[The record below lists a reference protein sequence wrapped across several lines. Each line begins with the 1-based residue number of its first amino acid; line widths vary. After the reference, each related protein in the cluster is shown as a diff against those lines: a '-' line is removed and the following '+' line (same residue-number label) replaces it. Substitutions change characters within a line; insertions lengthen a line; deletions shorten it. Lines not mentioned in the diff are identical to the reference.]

1 MLEVLQESLRKAP
14 IVIRGEYPYFIH
26 PISDGV
32 PSLEPELLD
41 EIADHMI
48 DIAGSDYDRIVSIE
62 AMGIPLATVLS
73 MKTGKPMSIV
83 RKRQYGLEGEVV
95 LSQSTGYSKG
105 ELYIN
110 GVNKGENILVVDDV
124 ISTGGTLKAL
134 LPALEKMGA
143 EICNVIVVI
152 SRGDGAAEISDMGY
166 KVETLVKID
175 VDMNGVSIL
184 EVAGEQQ

>member
-14 IVIRGEYPYFIH
+14 IVNRGEYPYFIH

-41 EIADHMI
+41 EIAEHMI
-48 DIAGSDYDRIVSIE
+48 SIAGTDYDRIVSIE
-62 AMGIPLATVLS
+62 AMGIPLATTLS
-73 MKTGKPMSIV
+73 LKTGIPLSII
-83 RKRQYGLEGEVV
+83 RKRQYGLEGEVI

-110 GVNKGENILVVDDV
+110 GVNKGEKVLVVDDV

-143 EICNVIVVI
+143 QITNVIVVI
-152 SRGDGAAEISDMGY
+152 SRGDGAIQMRDMGY
-166 KVETLVKID
+166 EINTLVKID
-175 VDMNGVSIL
+175 VDQNGVSIL

>member
-41 EIADHMI
+41 EIAEHMI
-48 DIAGSDYDRIVSIE
+48 SIAGTDYDRIVSIE
-62 AMGIPLATVLS
+62 AMGIPLATTLS
-73 MKTGKPMSIV
+73 LKTGVPFSIV
-83 RKRQYGLEGEVV
+83 RKRQYGLEGEMV

-110 GVNKGENILVVDDV
+110 GVNRGEKVLVVDDV

-143 EICNVIVVI
+143 QVCNVIVVI
-152 SRGDGAAEISDMGY
+152 SRGDGAIQMRDMGY
-166 KVETLVKID
+166 EIDTLVRID
-175 VDMNGVSIL
+175 VNRDGVTIL